1 MENPTISIVI
11 PVYNVEK
18 YVKETLLSIKNQSLE
33 PDEVIIIND
42 GSTDKS
48 LTIVNEFNNINNWKI
63 FNTKN
68 QGLGLTR
75 NYGKSLAKSEYVYF
89 IDSDDILE
97 KNFIFEIKS
106 LIKFYK
112 KPDII
117 LFSGKTFSKNN
128 KNNNKN
134 NLKFTIEGQ
143 FFRDDNLLTKLVNKN
158 ETLPQASRYITK
170 KSLWDDNNLNYPP
183 GIAEDEGVFFPLI
196 SLSKNTVVNTNSF
209 YRYRVN
215 RPGSI
220 TSDKPKPIHSKDYL
234 NRILF
239 TIKFM
244 KSYKKIINN
253 DLYAWNNNLQKKCL
267 KYVNICLKTKST
279 ISWKIIFI
287 IIFKTK
293 NFIFFLKILW
303 RVIKNVFKN

>member
-1 MENPTISIVI
+1 MENSSISIVI

-18 YVKETLLSIKNQSLE
+18 YVRETLLSIKNQSAE

-48 LTIVNEFNNINNWKI
+48 FNIVNEFNKSKNWKI
-63 FNTKN
+63 FNTVN
-68 QGLGLTR
+68 RGLGLTR
-75 NYGKSLAKSEYVYF
+75 NYGKSLTKSEYVYF
-89 IDSDDILE
+89 LDSDDILE
-97 KNFIFEIKS
+97 NNFIYEIKK
-106 LIKFYK
+106 LINLYK
-112 KPDII
+112 KPDIL
-117 LFSGKTFSKNN
+117 LFSGKVFSKDIIKNN
-128 KNNNKN
+128 KI

-143 FFRDDNLLTKLVNKN
+143 FFRNDNLLTKLAKKG

-170 KSLWDDNNLNYPP
+170 KKLWNDNNLHYPP

-196 SLSKNTVVNTNSF
+196 SLSKNTVVITNSF

-220 TSDKPKPIHSKDYL
+220 TLDKSKPIHSKDYL

-244 KSYKKIINN
+244 KSNKKLVKN
-253 DLYAWNNNLQKKCL
+253 DLYAWNYNLQKKSL
-267 KYVNICLKTKST
+267 KYINLCLKTKST
-279 ISWKIIFI
+279 ISWKIIFKI
-287 IIFKTK
+287 FFKTK
-293 NFIFFLKILW
+293 SLIFLHKILW
-303 RVIKNVFKN
+303 RIIKNFLK